1 MPILHNT
8 PDQERRPLLPEPM
21 PFDTGYLQVSDL
33 HRIYY
38 EQCGNPQ
45 GKPVVLL
52 HGGPGGGINAA
63 LRQLHDPA
71 EYRLVLFDQR
81 GCGHSTPYAELEENT
96 TWHLVSDM
104 ERLREHLGIEQW
116 QVCGGSWGSTLALAY
131 AQTHPHRVSEL
142 LLRGIFTLREREL
155 SWFYQKGTDAL
166 FPDLFEEYVS
176 VIPEDER
183 DDLISAFYKR
193 LPGDDETEK
202 LACARAWS
210 TWEGSTLSLLAD
222 PDREQK
228 FGDPA
233 FAVAFA
239 RIECHYFMN
248 GGWLKP
254 RDQLIRAA
262 GGLSHIPGVIAQG
275 RYDVVT
281 PMMTAY
287 DLYKNWPDAEL
298 HIVDDAGHTGT
309 EPGIVDVLVRAAERF
324 AKR

>member
-1 MPILHNT
+1 MRDRLYPPI
-8 PDQERRPLLPEPM
+8 EP
-21 PFDTGYLQVSDL
+21 YVSAMLKLDAT
-33 HRIYY
+33 HSMYW
-38 EQCGNPQ
+38 EQSGNPE
-45 GKPVVLL
+45 GIPVLFL
-52 HGGPGGGINAA
+52 HGGPGAGATSVH
-63 LRQLHDPA
+63 RRFFDPSF
-71 EYRLVLFDQR
+71 YRIVIFDQR
-81 GCGHSTPYAELEENT
+81 GAGRSIPHGNLSDNT
-96 TWHLVSDM
+96 TAHLIEDI
-104 ERLREHLGIEQW
+104 ERLRNLLGISKFLLF
-116 QVCGGSWGSTLALAY
+116 GGSWGSTLALAY

-193 LPGDDETEK
+193 LTGDDETEK